1 MERLCRDFFE
11 NHRKNSFC
19 NRRLRQIYVSLQ
31 LKAVMIPGFVRMLFF
46 PFPLWF
52 EDEVKMI

>member
-52 EDEVKMI
+52 EDEV